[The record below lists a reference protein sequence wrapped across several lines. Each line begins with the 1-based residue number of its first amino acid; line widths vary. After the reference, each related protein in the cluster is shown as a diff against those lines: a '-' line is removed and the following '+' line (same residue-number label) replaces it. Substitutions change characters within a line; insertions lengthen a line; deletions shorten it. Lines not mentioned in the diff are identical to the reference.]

1 MLCRLTFTLRLHC
14 LFDLLALVSHFA
26 ISVQTYDSLR
36 SWLDFGFVRSYILYV
51 VVDQLF
57 TRYRN
62 KTFFT
67 QVLLLVFKV
76 LCLVFFA
83 AAVLFSLERLG
94 DLPYTNSYLLHV
106 YKCYNDDGTKYL
118 LMRNNTGTPEYADC
132 SETWS
137 FFSAVYFMFV
147 TVSTVGYGDFAPKT
161 VLGQLMVCVIIIFGI
176 YTFANESAAFMTLYG
191 DQRSG
196 HIKYNVSRNTL
207 HVVVTGNPSA
217 AQMKDF
223 IREFFHP
230 DHEADFHTDNFVAET
245 KDAPHAETKSKNVIQ
260 KSDDEASYLEDGQH
274 SSMSRQYSGTTKNS
288 QLITSWMKRRRGASR
303 IRETHIVVLMRFDLD
318 DETHSFQKEVMEF
331 VAANPRYHKRVFLI
345 YGSSLRQKDLKAAR
359 VQQAMA
365 CFFLPNKFAS
375 DGDKEDAATVLR
387 VLSVSQ
393 YLQDV
398 DGTQLFAMLVN
409 SDNRTL
415 VEATG
420 MPSDHLVCADE
431 LRLGLMGLSC
441 RCAGLSTLVSNLITS
456 RSADFPMGIE
466 PTAYDHQQWV
476 AEYVT
481 GAANEIYSCY
491 LAPHFVG
498 ANFTQAAQRIHRQ
511 SDGLVLLIAVEAEGD
526 IAFNPGKKF
535 RLHAACKAY
544 MIAESMTS
552 LEPFAGSPPSMFSN
566 PMLTNSVLRR
576 GRNKLVKRA
585 RRAQHEVER
594 RIPAHIR
601 AQIER
606 EQRHELDGSSGKP
619 KLPPRSLL
627 ARGGHIVVCS
637 NSAHDSGSQRSIS
650 RLVNFL
656 RPLRAPHIEKIAPV
670 VLVDAQPFDAR
681 SWSVISDFGEV
692 YQVQG
697 SPQRH
702 HVLSSA
708 GVYSASAIVVLAQGT
723 ELGYDDSKA
732 IFTAILVSSAL
743 QNRNIFT
750 IIELRDVH
758 NNKFLDPVTNF
769 SSVFNP
775 NAYDEDEETSRSLS
789 MYDTLPPRRDFSNSL
804 GVVNVLRTSES
815 AILAARPHD
824 GSITSMRPSNHMR
837 RFSSLSPTRKK
848 TWWNRQRIRSHE
860 IYSQLHTFFF
870 SGFHAS
876 KPPSKPAQAMRSSFS
891 KDVSNNNGGENSQNV
906 ESKTYHDDEDDTFFQ
921 ERFMR
926 GALFP
931 SYVADDL
938 LVQSFFNP
946 SLNMFIRKILD
957 GKSCFMLYDVPK
969 PWRANRLTYGELF
982 ASMASGVAHA
992 LPIGLLRAQ
1001 GGVLGAPHAYVY
1013 TCPPSSTVVYPGDKV
1028 FVIIDVE
1035 TLHRVANKLQRSFRR
1050 RKAQRESR

>member
-1 MLCRLTFTLRLHC
+1 M
-14 LFDLLALVSHFA
+14 
-26 ISVQTYDSLR
+26 QTYDSLR

-67 QVLLLVFKV
+67 QVLLLIFKV

-106 YKCYNDDGTKYL
+106 YKCYNDDGTKYS
-118 LMRNNTGTPEYADC
+118 LMKNSTGTTEYADC

-147 TVSTVGYGDFAPKT
+147 TVSTVGYGDFTPKT

-230 DHEADFHTDNFVAET
+230 DHEADFHSDNFVTESKET
-245 KDAPHAETKSKNVIQ
+245 PQEGTKAKHVSEN
-260 KSDDEASYLEDGQH
+260 SDDEVSYLEDGQH
-274 SSMSRQYSGTTKNS
+274 SSMSRQHSGNTTNS
-288 QLITSWMKRRRGASR
+288 RLITSWMKRRRGANR

-318 DETHSFQKEVMEF
+318 DDTHSFQKEVMEF
-331 VAANPRYHKRVFLI
+331 VAENPRYHKRVFLI
-345 YGSSLRQKDLKAAR
+345 YGSSLRQKDLKVVR
-359 VQQAMA
+359 LQQAVA

-393 YLQDV
+393 YLQDTE
-398 DGTQLFAMLVN
+398 GTQLFAMLVN

-456 RSADFPMGIE
+456 RSADFPVGSE
-466 PTAYDHQQWV
+466 PTAFDEQQWI

-498 ANFTQAAQRIHRQ
+498 VNFTQASQRIHRH

-526 IAFNPGKKF
+526 IAFNPGKSYI
-535 RLHAACKAY
+535 LHAGCKAY

-576 GRNKLVKRA
+576 GRNKLVKKA

-594 RIPAHIR
+594 RIPAHVR
-601 AQIER
+601 ALIER
-606 EQRHELDGSSGKP
+606 EQRHELGGLFGKP
-619 KLPPRSLL
+619 KMPPRALL

-637 NSAHDSGSQRSIS
+637 NSAHDSGSQRSLS

-656 RPLRAPHIEKIAPV
+656 RPLRAPHIEQIAPV

-732 IFTAILVSSAL
+732 IFNAILVSSAL

-769 SSVFNP
+769 SSGFNP
-775 NAYDEDEETSRSLS
+775 DAYDEENETSRSLS
-789 MYDTLPPRRDFSNSL
+789 IYDTLPPLRDFSNSL
-804 GVVNVLRTSES
+804 GVNVLRTSES
-815 AILAARPHD
+815 AILAARPRD
-824 GSITSMRPSNHMR
+824 GSTASMHQSNRMR
-837 RFSSLSPTRKK
+837 RYSSFGTTHKK
-848 TWWNRQRIRSHE
+848 TWWDRQRIRSHE

-870 SGFHAS
+870 SGFQSSGPAGK
-876 KPPSKPAQAMRSSFS
+876 KPVQTMRSSFS
-891 KDVSNNNGGENSQNV
+891 KDTSKNRDEEKIPASQSV
-906 ESKTYHDDEDDTFFQ
+906 ESKIYHDDEDDTFFQ

-969 PWRANRLTYGELF
+969 LWRSNSLTYGEVF
-982 ASMASGVAHA
+982 ASMTSGVAHA

-1013 TCPPSSTVVYPGDKV
+1013 TCPPSSTIVYPGDKV

-1050 RKAQRESR
+1050 RKAQRDSRA